1 MSANDPLED
10 LRAAW
15 RGIEDLRAAWRD
27 VEAPAPDEDAGTD
40 ALVASLR
47 AAWRESAGGAAEGE
61 RAKVEPAIDER
72 TERALVRAR
81 LRLEHRARF
90 AVWRERAVLA
100 AAGLLLCALVFAA
113 TVGPDLARRDPEL
126 AANDTDRAS
135 TNGDASD
142 GDAADPTV
150 DPTAPTT
157 ATDRTR
163 RLDDAARGRAL
174 ESGALELT
182 RGRVRLVLGGG
193 TTTVTTTTDEPSS
206 SAAAEDGR
214 KETR

>member
-1 MSANDPLED
+1 MSARDPL
-10 LRAAW
+10 
-15 RGIEDLRAAWRD
+15 EDLRAAWRD

-47 AAWRESAGGAAEGE
+47 AAWRESAGGAAGDE
-61 RAKVEPAIDER
+61 RAIDER
-72 TERALVRAR
+72 TGDEHTERALVRAR
-81 LRLEHRARF
+81 SRLEHRARF

-113 TVGPDLARRDPEL
+113 TVGPDLARRDHEL
-126 AANDTDRAS
+126 AANETGRAS
-135 TNGDASD
+135 TNGDAND
-142 GDAADPTV
+142 GDAVESTA
-150 DPTAPTT
+150 PTAPTAPT
-157 ATDRTR
+157 GRTR

-193 TTTVTTTTDEPSS
+193 TTTVTTTTDEP
-206 SAAAEDGR
+206 
-214 KETR
+214 